1 MDVTNEFG
9 LTQEQQESLPPPG
22 DERREVLKARTDN
35 LEQQIDEKTDHYAI
49 DPAALEV
56 DREIRNDLDKGYL
69 DPSDS
74 DPAYKYA
81 WVQCKHPEDHPSRMV
96 ELKLAEKV
104 QIPDGTWVRPW
115 EVVGSNH
122 KEAPKLQQTD
132 GSRRIGDTL
141 LMRCRKDYYALM
153 ELAKRK
159 LTHQRNY
166 GTDSGL
172 VELAMRAG
180 TEAGA
185 ATYNK
190 YKSDAN
196 QSLFGNEL
204 QMRLDQAIRTGTL
217 PGMEI
222 NRR

>member
-9 LTQEQQESLPPPG
+9 LSQEQQVDLPPPG
-22 DERREVLKARTDN
+22 DERREVLKERTDN
-35 LEQQIDEKTDHYAI
+35 LQQQIDEKADHYAI

-56 DREIRNDLDKGYL
+56 DREIRHDLDQGCL
-69 DPSDS
+69 TPSDA

-96 ELKLAEKV
+96 ELKLAERV
-104 QIPDGTWVRPW
+104 QLPDGNWVRPW
-115 EVVGSNH
+115 EVVGSKH
-122 KEAPKLQQTD
+122 KEALNLKQVD

-141 LMRCRKDYYALM
+141 LMRCRKDYYSLI
-153 ELAKRK
+153 ELNKRK
-159 LTHQRNY
+159 LNHQRNY
-166 GTDSGL
+166 GTDSAL
-172 VELAMRAG
+172 VDLATRAG
-180 TEAGA
+180 TEAGT

-190 YKSDAN
+190 HKSDAN
-196 QSLFGNEL
+196 QSLS
-204 QMRLDQAIRTGTL
+204 RLDQAIRTGTL